1 MQYWQALLIGLLGSF
16 HCVGM
21 CGPIVIALP
30 LKDTSWPNRIFSSLL
45 YNGGRSITYGIMGM
59 LFGLLGRGLY
69 LGGVQRWVSIG
80 LGAIMILSVL
90 FPVVFRKISPGKQIG
105 YVLARI
111 KAVFAK
117 MFAVK
122 SWYSLLV
129 IGLLNGLLPCGL
141 VYLALAGAVLTGTA
155 IQGAIYMI
163 LFGLGTI
170 PVMLAL
176 SLAGN
181 MVNLKIRNRI
191 RKVIPVFI
199 VVIGL
204 LFIVRGLNLGIP
216 YVSPQIE
223 KHSLKAKCCQH

>member
-30 LKDTSWPNRIFSSLL
+30 LKDNSWPNRIISSLL
-45 YNGGRSITYGIMGM
+45 YNGGRSITYGIMGL
-59 LFGLLGRGLY
+59 LFGMLGRGLY
-69 LGGVQRWVSIG
+69 LGGVQRWVSIA
-80 LGAIMILSVL
+80 LGAIMVLSVF
-90 FPVVFRKISPGKQIG
+90 FPAIFRKLSPDNQAGKLIG
-105 YVLARI
+105 KL
-111 KAVFAK
+111 KLLFGK
-117 MFAVK
+117 MFLIK
-122 SWYSLLV
+122 SWYSLWV

-141 VYLALAGAVLTGTA
+141 VYVALAGAVLSGNA
-155 IQGAIYMI
+155 LSGAIYMVI
-163 LFGLGTI
+163 FGIGTI

-181 MVNLKIRNRI
+181 VASLQVRNRI
-191 RKVIPVFI
+191 RRVIPVFI
-199 VVIGL
+199 VIIGL

-223 KHSLKAKCCQH
+223 KHSMKAKCCQH